1 MTKEELEQ
9 LKQRFKEA
17 LYFDINAPE
26 EDYNPWI
33 LEPLVPFEA
42 ITILDGLGGSGK
54 SWLAT
59 DLAYSISLGK
69 DFLGKFPVRR
79 IGTVLYLTAE
89 EVPQMFL
96 HRLKAIRNYYPANMN
111 FAWISLLDKRIEISP
126 YICRKKRGEQTITPM
141 AEVLE
146 GLIED
151 TKPILVVLDALVNF
165 YGLDENDSED
175 AMFFYDVIKYL
186 MRKYETAFLLLHH
199 QNKEG
204 MRAQAD
210 DVISFRGSGV
220 LREQARSRII
230 YKNVNLGDGMF
241 AKKILLEKSNYYS
254 PLRNEI
260 SEKGLYLKFEHGRH
274 IYDEGFHRWA
284 MSKEEEAK
292 NKGKKK
298 KENGKSKKEK
308 NELGAYEVNF

>member
-1 MTKEELEQ
+1 MISDE
-9 LKQRFKEA
+9 LKQTIKES
-17 LYFDINAPE
+17 LYIDIDAPIDE
-26 EDYNPWI
+26 SYNPWI
-33 LEPLVPFEA
+33 LEPLIPFEA

-54 SWLAT
+54 SWFAL
-59 DLAYSISLGK
+59 DLAYSIGLGK
-69 DFLGKFPVRR
+69 DFLGMFPVRR
-79 IGTVLYLTAE
+79 SGTVLYLTAE

-111 FAWISLLDKRIEISP
+111 FAWISLLDKKIELSP
-126 YICRKKRGEQTITPM
+126 YLCRKIRGVQIKTVM
-141 AEVLE
+141 VEVLE
-146 GLIED
+146 WLID
-151 TKPILVVLDALVNF
+151 DVKPILVVLDALVNF

-175 AMFFYDVIKYL
+175 AMYFYDILKSM

-230 YKNVNLGDGMF
+230 YKNVNLGEGMF
-241 AKKILLEKSNYYS
+241 ARKILLEKSNYYS
-254 PLRNEI
+254 SLRNEI
-260 SEKGLYLKFEHGRH
+260 PETGLYLKFNGGKHE
-274 IYDEGFHRWA
+274 YDRDFAEFAR
-284 MSKEEEAK
+284 MKEEEAK

-298 KENGKSKKEK
+298 KEDKQGNKNIKE
-308 NELGAYEVNF
+308 NRAPMG